1 MKNALEILLLVSA
14 CIFSVSACAQDL
26 SVASAQAA
34 CGPSATEFSVKIGN
48 EISRSIEQ
56 PPPGKALVYVVEDQK
71 YKAMRDVTTR
81 VGLDGAWIG
90 ANRGNSY
97 LFFSVEPGEHHVC
110 TDWISDWLPG
120 GRLVSLSVLNAE
132 AGKVYFFRAR
142 TTGGPGA
149 LGDDRWQSADGASL
163 DLDRVNS
170 DEGKLLIASS
180 GLSVSHQK
188 K

>member
-1 MKNALEILLLVSA
+1 M
-14 CIFSVSACAQDL
+14 
-26 SVASAQAA
+26 ASAWAA
-34 CGPSATEFSVKIGN
+34 CGPSTTEFNVKTN
-48 EISRSIEQ
+48 SEASHSIEQ
-56 PPPGKALVYVVEDQK
+56 PEPGKALVYVIEDQK
-71 YKAMRDVTTR
+71 YKALRDVTTR
-81 VGLDGAWIG
+81 VALDGAWIG
-90 ANRGNSY
+90 ANRGNSH
-97 LFFSVEPGEHHVC
+97 LFFSVEPGEHHLC
-110 TDWISDWLPG
+110 TDWISGWLPG

-149 LGDDRWQSADGASL
+149 LGDSRWQSADAASL

-180 GLSVSHQK
+180 MLSISHPK